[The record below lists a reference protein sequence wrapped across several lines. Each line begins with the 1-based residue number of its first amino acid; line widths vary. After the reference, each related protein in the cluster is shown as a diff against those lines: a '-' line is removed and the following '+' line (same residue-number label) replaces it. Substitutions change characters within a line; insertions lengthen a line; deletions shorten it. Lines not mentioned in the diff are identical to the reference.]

1 MADKPII
8 EQTFNEGIDP
18 GKYVKDGWIS
28 SRLFIE
34 VQSNDSAAAES
45 ALKRVVFDGLAGEK
59 SAKLLYAKLY
69 DIRKDKGE
77 GKASDV
83 FSGVVEVKLLVRD
96 FRWFVSI
103 VIRYG
108 PSAIEITE
116 PEKVTLTLDEMQ
128 SLLVDVSEFAQSY
141 SSRIIAMLK
150 DDERKKLYETMFSE
164 E

>member
-1 MADKPII
+1 
-8 EQTFNEGIDP
+8 
-18 GKYVKDGWIS
+18 
-28 SRLFIE
+28 
-34 VQSNDSAAAES
+34 
-45 ALKRVVFDGLAGEK
+45 VVFDGLAAEK

-69 DIRKDKGE
+69 DIKKDRGE
-77 GKASDV
+77 GKAGDV

-103 VIRYG
+103 VMRYG

-128 SLLVDVSEFAQSY
+128 SLLADVSEFAQSY
-141 SSRIIAMLK
+141 SSKILAMLK

-164 E
+164 K

>member
-1 MADKPII
+1 MADKPIL

-34 VQSNDSAAAES
+34 VQSNDSAAAEN

-69 DIRKDKGE
+69 DIRKDKGKT
-77 GKASDV
+77 GDV

-141 SSRIIAMLK
+141 SSRIISMLK